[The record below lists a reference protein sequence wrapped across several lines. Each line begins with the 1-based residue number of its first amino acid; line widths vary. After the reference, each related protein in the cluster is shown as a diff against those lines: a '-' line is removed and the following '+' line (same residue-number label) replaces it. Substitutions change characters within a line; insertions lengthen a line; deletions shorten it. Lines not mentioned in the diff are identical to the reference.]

1 MSSSALAR
9 DARVAGIRSG
19 ATLAAV
25 KRRRI
30 DLFSVLLVALVALCV
45 ATALAP
51 AGFGGAPVDP
61 GVLRIGLVALSATFI
76 LYAMEKERALRR
88 LEVALGEE
96 SRRRQIVEA
105 ESDRLHG
112 MVSIGHAISASLEL
126 DRVVDLSLSAAVR
139 MFGADGGA
147 VFLDRGDLVVQAVH
161 GAPSR
166 LDVIESQAREVAGSD
181 QARLLGDGAEAM
193 ASPLIH
199 EGTLVGVLV
208 VQAKAGQPLTDADVE
223 MLQEFS
229 RTVASAITNARLF
242 RAEQVTNQ
250 NFTGLRDARDEFTW
264 LTAIG

>member
-1 MSSSALAR
+1 MLSSALAR
-9 DARVAGIRSG
+9 DARVAGIRSE

-25 KRRRI
+25 QRRRI
-30 DLFSVLLVALVALCV
+30 DLFSVLLIALVALCV
-45 ATALAP
+45 ATAIAP
-51 AGFGGAPVDP
+51 AGFGGAPVDA
-61 GVLRIGLVALSATFI
+61 GILRIGLVALSATFV
-76 LYAMEKERALRR
+76 LYALEKERALRR
-88 LEVALGEE
+88 LEAALRDE
-96 SRRRQIVEA
+96 SRRREVVEA

-161 GAPSR
+161 GTPSR
-166 LDVIESQAREVAGSD
+166 LDLIEAHAREVAAAGE
-181 QARLLGDGAEAM
+181 AGLFGDGAEGM

-208 VQAKAGQPLTDADVE
+208 VHGNEEQSFQDADVA
-223 MLQEFS
+223 MLREFS

-250 NFTGLRDARDEFTW
+250 NFTGLHDARDEFNW